1 MEGEDLFEGLDANFL
16 EEGASEGT
24 LDIPGFD
31 ATTGEVYGTETEEK
45 EPGDEPDL
53 QKELNFVQTSEETEE
68 SVQNNDEDI
77 DEDAPDSEESNSS
90 PLTSLTSALREDGV
104 LSSLSDDE
112 LKEIKSGSDLI
123 SVIRK
128 QIEKNEYSDLNED
141 QKEYLKALRNGV
153 PEDSYREAK
162 NSSKQLA
169 DISAFDLEGEDKL
182 DFRRKVLTQDFLVK
196 GFEQSEAEKYAERSI
211 DLGEDVEDSK
221 KALARLQKVE
231 KERIAKL
238 SEEAETRN
246 REAQENYQ
254 KRLNTLKTKVLD
266 TKEVIPNLKVN
277 EDTQNKVYDL
287 MTKTAGYDRNNNPIS
302 AVVKSMIEDQD
313 YLVKLNYLH
322 HLTDGFKSWDSLTG
336 PVSNSAVNKLDR
348 ALAAQDAKIKQGV
361 SGKQKKNASGLLG
374 ALDNI
379 I

>member
-16 EEGASEGT
+16 EDGASEGT

-31 ATTGEVYGTETEEK
+31 ATTGEVYGTEKEK
-45 EPGDEPDL
+45 EPGEEPDL
-53 QKELNFVQTSEETEE
+53 QKELSFVQSEDNEE
-68 SVQNNDEDI
+68 EVQSNEEDI
-77 DEDAPDSEESNSS
+77 DEDAPDSEESPSS

-123 SVIRK
+123 KVIRK
-128 QIEKNEYSDLNED
+128 QIENNEYSDLNED

-153 PEDSYREAK
+153 PESTYREAQ

-169 DISAFDLEGEDKL
+169 DISPYDLEGEDKL
-182 DFRRKVLTQDFLVK
+182 EFRRKVLTQDFLVK
-196 GFEQSEAEKYAERSI
+196 GFEQAEAEKYAERSI

-231 KERIAKL
+231 KDRLAKL
-238 SEEAETRN
+238 SEEAEARN
-246 REAQENYQ
+246 KQAQENYQ
-254 KRLNTLKTKVLD
+254 KRLNELKTKVLS
-266 TKEVIPNLKVN
+266 TNEVIPNMKVN

-287 MTKTAGYDRNNNPIS
+287 MTKTAGYDRNNNPVS

-322 HLTDGFKSWDSLTG
+322 HLTDGFKSWDAITG

-348 ALAAQDAKIKQGV
+348 ALEAQDAKIKQGV
-361 SGKQKKNASGLLG
+361 SGKGKNKASGLLG

>member
-31 ATTGEVYGTETEEK
+31 AATGEVYGTEKEK
-45 EPGDEPDL
+45 DPGEEPDL
-53 QKELNFVQTSEETEE
+53 QKELSFVQSEDNEE
-68 SVQNNDEDI
+68 EVQSNEEDI
-77 DEDAPDSEESNSS
+77 DEDAPDSEESPSS

-104 LSSLSDDE
+104 LSSLSDEE

-123 SVIRK
+123 KVIRK
-128 QIEKNEYSDLNED
+128 QIENNEYSDLSED

-153 PEDSYREAK
+153 PEDSYRQAQS
-162 NSSKQLA
+162 SSKQLA
-169 DISAFDLEGEDKL
+169 DISPYDLEGEDKL
-182 DFRRKVLTQDFLVK
+182 EFRRKVLTQDFLVK
-196 GFEQSEAEKYAERSI
+196 GFEQAEAEKYAERSI

-231 KERIAKL
+231 KDRLAKL
-238 SEEAETRN
+238 SEEAEARN
-246 REAQENYQ
+246 KEAQDNYQ
-254 KRLNTLKTKVLD
+254 KKLNELKTKVLS
-266 TKEVIPNLKVN
+266 TSEVIPNIKVN
-277 EDTQNKVYDL
+277 EETQNKVYDL
-287 MTKTAGYDRNNNPIS
+287 MTKTAGYDRNNNPVS

-322 HLTDGFKSWDSLTG
+322 HLTDGFKSWDALTG

-361 SGKQKKNASGLLG
+361 SGKSGKKSSGLLG

>member
-31 ATTGEVYGTETEEK
+31 ATTGEVYGTEKEK
-45 EPGDEPDL
+45 EPGEEPDL
-53 QKELNFVQTSEETEE
+53 KKELSFVQSEDNEE
-68 SVQNNDEDI
+68 EVQSNEEDI
-77 DEDAPDSEESNSS
+77 DEDAPDSEESPSS

-104 LSSLSDDE
+104 LSSLSDEE

-123 SVIRK
+123 KVIRK
-128 QIEKNEYSDLNED
+128 QIENNEYSDLNED

-153 PEDSYREAK
+153 PEDSYRQAQ

-169 DISAFDLEGEDKL
+169 DISPYDLEGEDKL
-182 DFRRKVLTQDFLVK
+182 EFRRKVLTQDFIVK
-196 GFEQSEAEKYAERSI
+196 GFEQAEAEKYAERSI

-231 KERIAKL
+231 KDNLTRL
-238 SEEAETRN
+238 SKEAEARN
-246 REAQENYQ
+246 KQAQENYQ
-254 KRLNTLKTKVLD
+254 KRLNELKTKVLG
-266 TKEVIPNLKVN
+266 TNEVIPNIKVN

-287 MTKTAGYDRNNNPIS
+287 MTKTAGYDRNNNPVS

-322 HLTDGFKSWDSLTG
+322 HLTDGFKSWDALTG

-361 SGKQKKNASGLLG
+361 SGKSGKKSSGLLG